1 LRIAYLVN
9 RNPRA
14 SHSFIRREIHALEAL
29 GHEVVR
35 FSLRPLDEEL
45 VDPADL
51 RELELTRVVLDA
63 GAVRHALALAAA
75 ALRRPAA
82 LARALALAVRLG
94 WRSDRGLLRHLAY
107 LAEAAL
113 LARWLGQSPVDH
125 VHAHFGTNSAAVA
138 ALCHA
143 LGGPPYSFTV
153 HGSEFDKPEFLALGE
168 KVRHAA
174 FAVAVSSYGRAQLCR
189 WARDE
194 DWDKIHVVHTGLD
207 EDLLRTPHAPIPDAP
222 RLVCVARLVRLKGHA
237 ILLEAASLLAA
248 EGVRFEL
255 VLAGDGPYRARI
267 VEMIRARGLE
277 DRVKVAG
284 MMSAAQV
291 REAIQRARAMVLPS
305 LSEGLPVVIME
316 ALALGRP
323 VVATAI
329 SGIPELVEPGSTG
342 WLVPAGS
349 AEPLARALRQ
359 ALEAPAA
366 RLEEMGRRGASRVA
380 RRHDARREA
389 AKLVEL
395 VRTAGRATGADA
407 AEEEPPPRRAA
418 QRS

>member
-1 LRIAYLVN
+1 MRIAYLVN
-9 RNPRA
+9 RNPRT
-14 SHSFIRREIHALEAL
+14 SHSFIRREIHAVEAL
-29 GHEVVR
+29 GHEVLR
-35 FSLRPLDEEL
+35 FSLRPLDEQL
-45 VDPADL
+45 VDPADV

-63 GAVRHALALAAA
+63 GAVRHALALAGA

-82 LARALALAVRLG
+82 FARAAALAVRVG

-107 LAEAAL
+107 LAEAAV
-113 LARWLGQSPVDH
+113 LARWLEQDHVDH

-138 ALCHA
+138 LLCHA
-143 LGGPPYSFTV
+143 LGGPSYSFTV
-153 HGSEFDKPEFLALGE
+153 HGSEFDKPEFLGLGE
-168 KVRHAA
+168 KIRHAA

-194 DWDKIHVVHTGLD
+194 DWGKIHVVHTGLD
-207 EDLLRTPHAPIPDAP
+207 AGLLRAPPTAVPAAP

-237 ILLEAASLLAA
+237 VLLEAAALLAA
-248 EGVRFEL
+248 EGIAFEL

-267 VEMIRARGLE
+267 VEMIRMHGLE

-284 MMSAAQV
+284 WMNAAQV
-291 REAIQRARAMVLPS
+291 RDALLEARAMVLPS

-329 SGIPELVEPGSTG
+329 SGIPELVEPGVTG

-349 AEPLARALRQ
+349 AEPLARALREVL
-359 ALEAPAA
+359 AAPPA
-366 RLEEMGRRGASRVA
+366 RLEEMGRRGAALVA
-380 RRHDARREA
+380 RRHDAAREA
-389 AKLVEL
+389 ARLVDL
-395 VRTAGRATGADA
+395 VHAARGRVPPGAPVEGA
-407 AEEEPPPRRAA
+407 PAPRSA